1 MVYVLGRLKLES
13 YDKWKP
19 LFDERSAIRKES
31 GSKEAHLF
39 RNSDDQNEAVIVFEW
54 DSRENAQNYMESDE
68 MIKSLHDIG
77 AEIISITYLD
87 EQEKSI

>member
-31 GSKEAHLF
+31 GSLKAHLF

>member
-39 RNSDDQNEAVIVFEW
+39 LNSDDQNEAVILFKW
-54 DSRENAQNYMESDE
+54 DSRENAQKYMESAA
-68 MIKSLHDIG
+68 MLKSLKNIG
-77 AEIISITYLD
+77 AEIMSITYL
-87 EQEKSI
+87 EEIEKTI